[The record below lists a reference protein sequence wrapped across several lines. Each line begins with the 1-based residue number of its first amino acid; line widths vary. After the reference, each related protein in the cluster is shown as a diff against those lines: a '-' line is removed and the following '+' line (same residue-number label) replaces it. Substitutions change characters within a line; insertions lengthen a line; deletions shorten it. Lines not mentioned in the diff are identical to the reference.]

1 MSLETI
7 REFSYLSYVFQ
18 VLQDHVNFSE
28 VHQYIILDDEF
39 EVMFS
44 LGFGT

>member
-1 MSLETI
+1 MFRETI
-7 REFSYLSYVFQ
+7 REFSDLSYVLQ
-18 VLQDHVNFSE
+18 VLQDYVNFSE
-28 VHQYIILDDEF
+28 VHQYIMLDDEF